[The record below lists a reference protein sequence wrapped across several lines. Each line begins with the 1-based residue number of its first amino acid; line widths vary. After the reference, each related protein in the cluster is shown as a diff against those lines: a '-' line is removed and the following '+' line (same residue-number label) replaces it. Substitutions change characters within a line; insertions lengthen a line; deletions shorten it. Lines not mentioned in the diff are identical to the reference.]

1 VVVYVLSILL
11 ILVALLQATIVPA
24 IPYVDIRP
32 DLVLL
37 LVLAWTMV
45 RGTTEGAVGALIGG
59 LALDLFS
66 PLPLGSHALIMLLII
81 VPIGW
86 LGAPFYRGNLAFPI
100 GGAFLATALY
110 NVLLLLLATI
120 LGQDILWGGLLWR
133 VVLPMAL
140 IEATLMPLAYWLL
153 DRIDRRVHRR
163 FTIA

>member
-1 VVVYVLSILL
+1 MAYFISILL
-11 ILVALLQATIVPA
+11 VLLALLQATVVPV

-45 RGTTEGAVGALIGG
+45 RGTTESAAGALIGG

-66 PLPLGSHALIMLLII
+66 PLPLGSHALALLLTI

-100 GGAFLATALY
+100 GGAFLATVLY
-110 NVLLLLLATI
+110 NMLLLVLSRI
-120 LGQDILWGGLLWR
+120 LGQAVLWGGLLWR

-140 IEATLMPLAYWLL
+140 IEATLMPLVYWAL